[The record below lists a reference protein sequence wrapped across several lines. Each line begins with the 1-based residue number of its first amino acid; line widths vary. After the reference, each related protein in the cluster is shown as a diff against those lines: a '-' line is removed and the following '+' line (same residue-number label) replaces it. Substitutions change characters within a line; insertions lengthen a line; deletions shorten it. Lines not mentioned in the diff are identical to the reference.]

1 MRSDGSELNLVR
13 SGLHDTMFTAYEAIR
28 ELWRNGHDGKEVPD
42 LRTAAYML
50 SIGKVAHYYKEY
62 ML

>member
-1 MRSDGSELNLVR
+1 MS
-13 SGLHDTMFTAYEAIR
+13 TAYGAIR
-28 ELWRNGHDGKEVPD
+28 ELWRNGHNGKKVPD